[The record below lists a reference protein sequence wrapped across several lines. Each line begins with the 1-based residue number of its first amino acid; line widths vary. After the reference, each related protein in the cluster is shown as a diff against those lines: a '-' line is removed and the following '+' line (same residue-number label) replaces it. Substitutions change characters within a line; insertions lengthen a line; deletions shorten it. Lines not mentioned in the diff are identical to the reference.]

1 MLPCG
6 EDVPLKAPSLPEPV
20 VWRTKPRR
28 NVSRSG
34 RPGGAATVFRS
45 GAVGRG
51 TSVGSLHA
59 AANEIITN
67 ATASLCVPRI
77 DDPFLLENVF
87 TLALLCRG
95 RRRKEALVS

>member
-1 MLPCG
+1 
-6 EDVPLKAPSLPEPV
+6 
-20 VWRTKPRR
+20 
-28 NVSRSG
+28 
-34 RPGGAATVFRS
+34 
-45 GAVGRG
+45 VGRG